1 MNKLALC
8 LVLVFLWP
16 FASFASNP
24 DYGTPD
30 ERLLTFLEWDWDE
43 RLGRDPLLA
52 TAVGSDLFADRLPK
66 VSLEALD
73 LEKRSKQVMLLRLDK
88 LSRKQLSAERQ
99 VDYDIFRGKLEEEV
113 ADLEM
118 GTYRI
123 PISDRWG
130 FHLYFL
136 QLPDLMDPRSLEDY
150 ENYLSRLRGFRDYA
164 AGHIELMREGL
175 RTGWVSPRLV
185 MEGAVKT
192 VEPQVVETPE
202 ESLLWAPF
210 EELPESFSA
219 EERQRLLQEAR
230 EAITTSVIP
239 GYRDFRDFL
248 RDEYVPKARESIG
261 ASELPDGEAYYAQQV
276 RKYTTLDITPREVHE
291 IGLSEVQRIRAEMET
306 VMQETGF
313 EGDLAAFIDFLR
325 TDPQFYPKS
334 GEELMQRAAL
344 ITKRMDGQLP
354 KLFGKLPRTPYG
366 LKEVPD
372 YLAPNT
378 YPAYYEQP
386 AGDGSRAGFYYV
398 NTYNLPSRPLYELE
412 ALSLHEAVPGHHLQ
426 LALQQELD
434 LVPLRRF
441 FSAASFVEGWALYSE
456 SLGLEVGFY
465 TDPYS
470 DFGRLTY
477 EMWRA
482 CRLVVDTGIHAFGW
496 SRQQAIDFMAENSA
510 LSLHNITTEVD
521 RYIGWPGQALGYKL
535 GELKIRELRSR
546 AEEALGERFDV
557 RAFHDLV
564 LGSGAVPLRVLED
577 AVDRWIGGFGSV
589 VDNKVQ

>member
-1 MNKLALC
+1 LL
-8 LVLVFLWP
+8 
-16 FASFASNP
+16 ASNP
-24 DYGTPD
+24 DPGTPEENLLSLVEQD
-30 ERLLTFLEWDWDE
+30 WSERLK
-43 RLGRDPLLA
+43 RDPLLA
-52 TAVGSDLFADRLPK
+52 TAVGSGLFADRLPE
-66 VSLEALD
+66 VSLEALHHEMLSKKVMLQR
-73 LEKRSKQVMLLRLDK
+73 LEKVVRREG
-88 LSRKQLSAERQ
+88 LSVERQ
-99 VDYDIFRGKLEEEV
+99 VDYDIFRGKLEDEIAE
-113 ADLEM
+113 LEM
-118 GTYRI
+118 GTGRI

-136 QLPDLMDPRSLEDY
+136 QLPELMDPRSVQDY
-150 ENYLSRLRGFRDYA
+150 ENYLSRLRGFRDYT

-175 RTGWVSPRLV
+175 KTEWVSPRLV
-185 MEGAVKT
+185 MEGALRT

-202 ESLLWAPF
+202 QSLLWAPF
-210 EELPESFSA
+210 EELPESFGA
-219 EERQRLLQEAR
+219 EVQERLRRQAR

-239 GYRDFRDFL
+239 GYRDLRDFL
-248 RDEYVPKARESIG
+248 RDEYVPNTRETIA

-276 RKYTTLDITPREVHE
+276 RLYTTLDITPREVHE
-291 IGLSEVQRIRAEMET
+291 LGLAEVQRIRAEMES
-306 VMQETGF
+306 VMKGTGF

-325 TDPQFYPKS
+325 TDSQFYPKT

-344 ITKRMDGQLP
+344 IAKRMDGQLP
-354 KLFGKLPRTPYG
+354 KLFGRLPRTPYG

-412 ALSLHEAVPGHHLQ
+412 ALSLHESVPGHHLQ

-434 LVPLRRF
+434 LIPLRRF

-456 SLGLEVGFY
+456 RLGLEVGFY

-546 AEEALGERFDV
+546 AEKALGERFDV

-564 LGSGAVPLRVLED
+564 LGSGAVPLRVLEE
-577 AVDRWIGGFGSV
+577 AVDRWITTFGSV
-589 VDNKVQ
+589 VEKKVQ